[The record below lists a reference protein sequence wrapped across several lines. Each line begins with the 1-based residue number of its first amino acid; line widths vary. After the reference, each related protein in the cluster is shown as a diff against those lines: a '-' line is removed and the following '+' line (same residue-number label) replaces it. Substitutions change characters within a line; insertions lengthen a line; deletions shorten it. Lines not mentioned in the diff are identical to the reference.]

1 MRTEKQ
7 IKSSRR
13 NFMIMYLTGVLA
25 TLNLFKNVYVLNPFW
40 KEHLTEIIHLIE
52 TLITRIK
59 TKDFH
64 VNMRGKTTLINNFL
78 TDGTK
83 KND

>member
-40 KEHLTEIIHLIE
+40 KEHLTEIIKSVE
-52 TLITRIK
+52 TLIIRIR
-59 TKDFH
+59 TKDYQ
-64 VNMRGKTTLINNFL
+64 VNMSGE
-78 TDGTK
+78 
-83 KND
+83 